1 MLTALLVKTQTSSSL
16 TTSADL
22 LLVYVAV
29 VQSITLAYLEFYGL
43 HRSSA
48 TTDFQAAQLTS
59 ESGRQNPFGKRLK
72 FSQSLN

>member
-1 MLTALLVKTQTSSSL
+1 VLTALLVKTQTSSSL

-22 LLVYVAV
+22 LYVAV

-72 FSQSLN
+72 FSQLLN